1 MWWYPDKPMSADL
14 LSDLTPDEWR
24 TLHRLL
30 AEISDNPAAVSSKEQ
45 EEFAGLFA
53 RSLAGKGDPVPS

>member
-1 MWWYPDKPMSADL
+1 MGNDL
-14 LSDLTPDEWR
+14 LPDLTPDEWR

-30 AEISDNPAAVSSKEQ
+30 ADISDNPAAVSTAEQ

-53 RSLAGKGDPVPS
+53 RSLAGKGDRVPL

>member
-1 MWWYPDKPMSADL
+1 MSLHSDKHM
-14 LSDLTPDEWR
+14 LSDLTPEEWLK
-24 TLHRLL
+24 LHRLL
-30 AEISDNPAAVSSKEQ
+30 AEISHNPAAVSVAEQ

>member
-1 MWWYPDKPMSADL
+1 MNADL
-14 LSDLTPDEWR
+14 LPDLTPDEWR

-30 AEISDNPAAVSSKEQ
+30 ADISDNPAAISTAEQ

-53 RSLAGKGDPVPS
+53 RSLAGKGDRVPL